1 MRKLFISFVTA
12 VLLASCSAD
21 SLMKETELDLT
32 DTEKVY
38 SDITLTRKVAYDL
51 YARMRMGR
59 DRLGS
64 FGFLANIGGS
74 PCMLDNATDDGAG
87 NTTRAGGA
95 VIPELEKFIKGGID
109 ASKGLIGGEQRRPF
123 TIGGC
128 REDFPEKP
136 STLSACI
143 VSPRTVSFLR
153 SISNRRQRTRSV
165 TL

>member
-1 MRKLFISFVTA
+1 
-12 VLLASCSAD
+12 
-21 SLMKETELDLT
+21 MKETELDLT

-59 DRLGS
+59 DRQGS
-64 FGFLANIGGS
+64 FGFLGNIGKS

-109 ASKGLIGGEQRRPF
+109 VSKRFDWR
-123 TIGGC
+123 C
-128 REDFPEKP
+128 P
-136 STLSACI
+136 SMDIL
-143 VSPRTVSFLR
+143 L
-153 SISNRRQRTRSV
+153 
-165 TL
+165 

>member
-12 VLLASCSAD
+12 VLLTSCSAD

-87 NTTRAGGA
+87 NTT
-95 VIPELEKFIKGGID
+95 VPEVQSFPN
-109 ASKGLIGGEQRRPF
+109 SKNLS
-123 TIGGC
+123 
-128 REDFPEKP
+128 REELMLPK
-136 STLSACI
+136 
-143 VSPRTVSFLR
+143 V
-153 SISNRRQRTRSV
+153 
-165 TL
+165 